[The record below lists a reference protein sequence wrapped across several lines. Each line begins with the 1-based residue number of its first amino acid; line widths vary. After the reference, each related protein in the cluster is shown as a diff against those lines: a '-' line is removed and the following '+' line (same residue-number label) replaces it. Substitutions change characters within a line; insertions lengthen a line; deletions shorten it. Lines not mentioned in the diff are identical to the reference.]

1 MKFLLV
7 LAGVLCVALIVS
19 ARPADEEADQGTGTD
34 VDAGA
39 QEGDDEAAAGD
50 DTETDGDQET
60 EDGEGTGDTEGA
72 DDATDEGG
80 DDAEGDGDAAEGDEG
95 SEDGEAGDGEE
106 GGEAGDGEEG
116 GEDGEGG
123 DGEEG
128 REGGAKETARNTY
141 RQVHKLLKKIMKV
154 DMKDKY
160 LKSYVVGR
168 LQERLMNPTIDL
180 VNTIEKYSKI
190 KSCFSSLE
198 KDVQGLV
205 KESEKSYAECKKEN
219 SNGDC
224 GNEGTRELDEGL
236 IDREQEL
243 SDCIVDKRDAE

>member
-19 ARPADEEADQGTGTD
+19 ARPADEEADTEDSTDASEVDGTD
-34 VDAGA
+34 S
-39 QEGDDEAAAGD
+39 
-50 DTETDGDQET
+50 
-60 EDGEGTGDTEGA
+60 GTPVGDTERE
-72 DDATDEGG
+72 DDTAAAEDDTATDEGTDDDGTEGIDGTEGPDGTKG
-80 DDAEGDGDAAEGDEG
+80 DDGAQEEGDGTETEDAEEGEGGAEGD
-95 SEDGEAGDGEE
+95 DGAE
-106 GGEAGDGEEG
+106 GGEG
-116 GEDGEGG
+116 G
-123 DGEEG
+123 
-128 REGGAKETARNTY
+128 EGGAKETARNTY

-154 DMKDKY
+154 NMKDKY
-160 LKSYVVGR
+160 LKSYVLGR

-190 KSCFSSLE
+190 KSCFNSLE

-236 IDREQEL
+236 IDRELEL
-243 SDCIVDKRDAE
+243 ADCIVDKRDSE